1 MKSEV
6 VIIGAGVTGLAAGM
20 NNDSVI
26 LEKENRVGGVVK
38 THKFGDYWFDNT
50 VHFLL
55 IRDKVKRIEPLLHD
69 ILDFSILEVW
79 VETKEG
85 RVRYPFQLNIG
96 GLNEESQDKCL
107 FDFMNKPTG
116 EPENYE
122 QFLINTFGEGM
133 CDIFFFPYN
142 NKSWK
147 FPLNEMTASG
157 QVWNIHKPTSREILD
172 GINNPNITRGNFN
185 TQGYYPVMP
194 KEADQRGMEILPIKM
209 AEKCNVRLNTLV
221 TRIEKD
227 RVTANGDWVYYDNLF
242 STIPLPALMNMCD
255 IPNSLKKD
263 VAKLK
268 WNKMLSIGI
277 SIEGDSPD
285 RGHYCYYADPKIP
298 FNKLT
303 YMHKFDKYSAPS
315 EGYGIL
321 LEVKDDGDKGQ
332 IIADSIESLKYLD
345 ILNDKNKMV
354 DLNVWYVDPAYVV
367 FTKDTPGIIDDCKEF
382 LYKHNITT
390 SGRYGK
396 WEYSSMAENINDGF
410 NYADL

>member
-1 MKSEV
+1 MGT
-6 VIIGAGVTGLAAGM
+6 VILGAGVTGLAAGM
-20 NNDSVI
+20 DNNSVI

-55 IRDKVKRIEPLLHD
+55 IKDKVKRIEPLLHD
-69 ILDFSILEVW
+69 ILDHSTLVVW

-96 GLNEESQDKCL
+96 GLNEEVHGKCL
-107 FDFMNKPTG
+107 HDFLNKPKG
-116 EPENYE
+116 DPENYE
-122 QFLINTFGEGM
+122 QFLVNTFGKAM

-147 FPLNEMTASG
+147 FPLDEMTASG
-157 QVWNIHKPTSREILD
+157 QVWNIHQPTTREIIN
-172 GINNPNITRGNFN
+172 GIVNPNITRGNFN
-185 TQGYYPVMP
+185 TQGYYPVPP
-194 KEADQRGMEILPIKM
+194 KESIHRGMEIVPIKM
-209 AEKCNVRLNTLV
+209 AKKCNVYLSRLV
-221 TRIEKD
+221 TKIDIEMN
-227 RVTANGDWVYYDNLF
+227 RVLTNGFWIYYDNLF
-242 STIPLPALMNMCD
+242 STIPLPALMNMCNTPD
-255 IPNSLKKD
+255 SLKKD

-268 WNKMLSIGI
+268 WNKMVSIGI
-277 SIEGDSPD
+277 SIEGERPD
-285 RGHYCYYADPKIP
+285 KGHYCYYADPDIP

-303 YMHKFDKYSAPS
+303 YMHEFDKYSAPP

-321 LEVKDDGDKGQ
+321 LEVKDDGDTGQ
-332 IIADSIESLKYLD
+332 ILADSINALKELD
-345 ILNDKNKMV
+345 ILNKNNKMI
-354 DLNVWYVDPAYVV
+354 DANVWTVDPAYVV
-367 FTKDTPGIIDDCKEF
+367 FTKDTPRIINDCKEF
-382 LYKHNITT
+382 LYKHNITS